1 MSEREKVVE
10 VRELCTEF
18 PIRREITDMIR
29 RKPAKSVKAVNQ
41 VSLDVYKGESL
52 GLVGES
58 GCGKSTLAK
67 TIVRLCNPKSGMVLI
82 NGENITRA
90 EGKQLRKMRRNVQMI
105 FQDPYSYLNPRMT
118 VYETIEEVLKVH
130 HLVPKEQLEER
141 VYEILEMCGLN
152 REMAERYPGEFSGG
166 QRQRV
171 GIARALAMNP
181 SVVLADEP
189 VSALDVSIQA
199 QIINLLKELQNKLGL
214 TMNFISHDLKVVR
227 YITQRTAVMYL
238 GKIVEL
244 GETEELFSASKHP
257 YTQILISASPK
268 IDPTCREDIPA
279 IQGEVPS
286 PIDLPGGCFFH
297 PRCPK
302 CMEKCRHTAPEM
314 REVAPGH
321 FAACHLYEENREG
334 KENGK

>member
-105 FQDPYSYLNPRMT
+105 FQDPYSSLNPRMT

-141 VYEILEMCGLN
+141 V
-152 REMAERYPGEFSGG
+152 
-166 QRQRV
+166 
-171 GIARALAMNP
+171 
-181 SVVLADEP
+181 
-189 VSALDVSIQA
+189 
-199 QIINLLKELQNKLGL
+199 
-214 TMNFISHDLKVVR
+214 
-227 YITQRTAVMYL
+227 
-238 GKIVEL
+238 
-244 GETEELFSASKHP
+244 
-257 YTQILISASPK
+257 
-268 IDPTCREDIPA
+268 
-279 IQGEVPS
+279 
-286 PIDLPGGCFFH
+286 
-297 PRCPK
+297 
-302 CMEKCRHTAPEM
+302 
-314 REVAPGH
+314 
-321 FAACHLYEENREG
+321 
-334 KENGK
+334 

>member
-1 MSEREKVVE
+1 MSEREKIVE
-10 VRELCTEF
+10 IRDLCTEF
-18 PIRREITDMIR
+18 PIRREILDALQ
-29 RKPAKSVKAVNQ
+29 RKPVKSVKAVNH

-67 TIVRLCNPKSGMVLI
+67 TVVRLCNAKSGSIKI
-82 NGENITRA
+82 NGKEITTA
-90 EGKQLRKMRRNVQMI
+90 QGKELREMRKSVQMI
-105 FQDPYSYLNPRMT
+105 FQDPYSSLNPRMT

-130 HLVPKEQLEER
+130 KLVPPEKIEER

-152 REMAERYPGEFSGG
+152 REMGERYPGEFSGG

-199 QIINLLKELQNKLGL
+199 QIINLLKELQDRLGL
-214 TMNFISHDLKVVR
+214 TMIFISHDLKVVR

-244 GETEELFSASKHP
+244 GDTETLFTDAKHP

-268 IDPTCREDIPA
+268 IDPTSREKIPA

-286 PIDLPGGCFFH
+286 PIDLPEGCFFS

-302 CMEKCRHTAPEM
+302 CTEKCRKSIPEM
-314 REVAPGH
+314 RKIAPGH
-321 FAACHLYEENREG
+321 FAACHLYDE
-334 KENGK
+334 